1 MSIYFNGSTQHGAKF
16 SIEQST
22 GSWTTSS
29 SSYTTFQSVS
39 ITPSSSSSKILITC
53 SFCYTAGSSNLFGY
67 MRFKRGG
74 STIAIGDTDGPRQRC
89 TADLTI
95 QDNPRELIQYP
106 VTYKWVDSPS
116 TTSSTTYYIQIKLTN
131 GGTYYFGKTS
141 NGGDGNRS
149 STVQSFT
156 AQEIGV

>member
-1 MSIYFNGSTQHGAKF
+1 MSIYFNGSTEHGVKF
-16 SIEQST
+16 SYTQST
-22 GSWTTSS
+22 GSWSTSS

-39 ITPSSSSSKILITC
+39 ITPSSSSSKILINC
-53 SFCYTAGSSNLFGY
+53 SFNYTAGSSNLFGY

-74 STIAIGDTDGPRQRC
+74 SVIAAGDEDGPRQEC

-95 QDNPRELIQYP
+95 QDRPRELIQYP
-106 VTYKWVDSPS
+106 VTYQWVDSPA
-116 TTSSTTYYIQIKLTN
+116 TTSSTTYYLQIKLTN

-156 AQEIGV
+156 VREIGV